1 MANRK
6 RTGWFSFSCA
16 LFYCLASS
24 AGDYDPTRFEK
35 EIIVPAWAYEREGGG
50 RSFGTTLGHPFSN
63 WNDWRIEPFRH
74 MVLNGIR
81 WTLGQSI
88 AEKKTEQTNINH

>member
-1 MANRK
+1 
-6 RTGWFSFSCA
+6 
-16 LFYCLASS
+16 
-24 AGDYDPTRFEK
+24 
-35 EIIVPAWAYEREGGG
+35 VVAWAYEREGGG